1 MVSTE
6 FLTYEDCEKILIK
19 PRGGISV
26 TTGDATIA
34 VREICV
40 TDKNGTVLLKE
51 DLTKGIS
58 DEWTAVVN
66 GVPSEKSGNI
76 PFERDNRKGLILP
89 GVSAGENGIS

>member
-1 MVSTE
+1 M
-6 FLTYEDCEKILIK
+6 
-19 PRGGISV
+19 
-26 TTGDATIA
+26 
-34 VREICV
+34 
-40 TDKNGTVLLKE
+40 LKE

-89 GVSAGENGIS
+89 GVSAGENGIFLIRKDWSDYTVNVKAERLDGNEGFSSERAFWITRRRRNRHCSMQSA